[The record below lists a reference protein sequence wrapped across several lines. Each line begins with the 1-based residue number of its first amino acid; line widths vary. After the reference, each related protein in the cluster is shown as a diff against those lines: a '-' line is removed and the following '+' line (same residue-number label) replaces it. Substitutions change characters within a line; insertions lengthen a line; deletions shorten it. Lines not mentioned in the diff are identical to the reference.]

1 MYFRGAEG
9 AKSKRNFSL
18 SATCLLEILNGEL
31 SLKYVRKTLYAVDG
45 EEAVIIAFE
54 LMCVG
59 ISDLMWLEE
68 VWGVFVFIK
77 TPKIFALSF

>member
-18 SATCLLEILNGEL
+18 SATCLLETLNVEL
-31 SLKYVRKTLYAVDG
+31 SLKRVRKTLYALDG
-45 EEAVIIAFE
+45 EVAVINAFE

-59 ISDLMWLEE
+59 ISDLMWSEE

-77 TPKIFALSF
+77 TPQIFPLSF